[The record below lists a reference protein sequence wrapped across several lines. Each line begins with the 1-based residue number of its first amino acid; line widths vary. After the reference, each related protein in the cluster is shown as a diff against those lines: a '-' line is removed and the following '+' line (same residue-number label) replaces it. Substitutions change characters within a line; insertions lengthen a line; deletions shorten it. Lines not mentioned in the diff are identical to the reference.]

1 MVAANVLSNLAQ
13 AGVIFNGVTRHL
25 ERGSWQSV
33 ADARGPDLGRPVV
46 VAADVQ
52 SVMDEA
58 NRGRQAA

>member
-1 MVAANVLSNLAQ
+1 MVTANVFADLAQ
-13 AGVIFNGVTRHL
+13 AGVIFNDVTRHL

-33 ADARGPDLGRPVV
+33 ADALGPDLGRPVV